1 MTIEDIVEAVKKMDA
16 VQLNDLAKAIQEA
29 FGIEGAMAM
38 PMMGPAMAAGA
49 APAAA
54 EVEQTAFS
62 VILQSAGDRKVQ
74 VIKVVK
80 EILGGKLAEAKEV
93 VDKAPVPIREGIPEQ
108 EANRI
113 KEQLEEAGA
122 SVEIK

>member
-1 MTIEDIVEAVKKMDA
+1 MTIEEIVDAVKKMDA

-29 FGIEGAMAM
+29 FGIEAGMAMAV
-38 PMMGPAMAAGA
+38 A

-54 EVEQTAFS
+54 GAPAAAAAEPEQTTFS

-80 EILGGKLAEAKEV
+80 EIVGGKLAEAKEI
-93 VDKAPVPIREGIPEQ
+93 VDKAPVPIREGLSEQ
-108 EANRI
+108 EASRI

-122 SVEIK
+122 SVEVK

>member
-1 MTIEDIVEAVKKMDA
+1 VTIEEIVDAVKKMDA

-29 FGIEGAMAM
+29 FGIEAGMAMAV
-38 PMMGPAMAAGA
+38 A

-54 EVEQTAFS
+54 GAPAAAAAEPEQTTFS

-80 EILGGKLAEAKEV
+80 EIVGGKLAEAKEI
-93 VDKAPVPIREGIPEQ
+93 VDKAPVPIREGLSEQ
-108 EANRI
+108 EASRI

-122 SVEIK
+122 SVEVK

>member
-1 MTIEDIVEAVKKMDA
+1 MTIEEIVEAVKKMDA
-16 VQLNDLAKAIQEA
+16 VQLSDLAKAIQEA
-29 FGIEGAMAM
+29 FGIEASMAMAVAA
-38 PMMGPAMAAGA
+38 PAAGGA

-54 EVEQTAFS
+54 AEPEQTTFS

-80 EILGGKLAEAKEV
+80 EIVGGKLAEAKEI
-93 VDKAPVPIREGIPEQ
+93 VDKAPVAIREGVAEQ
-108 EANRI
+108 DANRI

-122 SVEIK
+122 TVEIK